1 MWSDGHC
8 GTGSREERT
17 SVSEMGIV
25 EGREGASVEN
35 PRRGGRL
42 LAWGVLVGLLALAS
56 YGARLSEAETPSDV
70 LYLWSTFAGAL
81 IQYGIM
87 LVLILAIA
95 RGFRSPLLA
104 LERPAAIGR
113 AVKLSVVS
121 FGVILVTAGLL
132 GQILD
137 AGNEQ
142 GLVPDAWD
150 SSRAVPFLAN
160 ALVVVLVAPFV
171 EELLYRGLGMSL
183 LFPFLGPLLSIAITG
198 LAFGLAHG
206 LVLGL
211 PVLTIFGI
219 TLGWLRWKTGSVYPG
234 MVVHGIFN
242 GVALLAAVTL

>member
-1 MWSDGHC
+1 M
-8 GTGSREERT
+8 
-17 SVSEMGIV
+17 V
-25 EGREGASVEN
+25 EAAGEDPPAG

-42 LAWGVLVGLLALAS
+42 LAWSVLVGLLAFAS
-56 YGARLSEAETPSDV
+56 YGARLADAKTPDDV

-87 LVLILAIA
+87 LALVLAIA
-95 RGFRSPLLA
+95 QGLRSPLLA
-104 LERPAAIGR
+104 LERPVAMGR
-113 AVKLSVVS
+113 AAKLGAAA
-121 FGVILVTAGLL
+121 FGIILAATAVLSPF
-132 GQILD
+132 LD
-137 AGNEQ
+137 AGDEQ

-160 ALVVVLVAPFV
+160 ALVVVVVAPFV

-183 LFPFLGPLLSIAITG
+183 LLPFVGPLLSIAVTG
-198 LAFGLAHG
+198 VAFGLAHG

-211 PVLTIFGI
+211 PVLSIFGI

-242 GVALLAAVTL
+242 AAALVAAIAF

>member
-1 MWSDGHC
+1 MSEARIAR
-8 GTGSREERT
+8 SAEEPASGDAHPT
-17 SVSEMGIV
+17 P
-25 EGREGASVEN
+25 GA
-35 PRRGGRL
+35 RRGGRL
-42 LAWGVLVGLLALAS
+42 AAWAVLVGLLALTS
-56 YGARLSEAETPSDV
+56 YGARLSDAATPEDV
-70 LYLWSTFAGAL
+70 LYRWSTSAGAL

-95 RGFRSPLLA
+95 RGFGSPLLA
-104 LERPAAIGR
+104 LERPASAWRAAKLGAI
-113 AVKLSVVS
+113 A
-121 FGVILVTAGLL
+121 FGVILVTAGAL
-132 GQILD
+132 GQVLD
-137 AGNEQ
+137 AGDEQ

-183 LFPFLGPLLSIAITG
+183 LFPFLGPLFSILITG

-219 TLGWLRWKTGSVYPG
+219 ALGWLRWKTDSVYPG
-234 MVVHGIFN
+234 MVVHGLFN
-242 GVALLAAVTL
+242 GAALVAAVTL

>member
-1 MWSDGHC
+1 MSENEIETVDDG
-8 GTGSREERT
+8 GSGEIAAA
-17 SVSEMGIV
+17 VS
-25 EGREGASVEN
+25 

-42 LAWGVLVGLLALAS
+42 LAWSILVGLLALAS
-56 YGARLSEAETPSDV
+56 YGARLSDAETPSDV
-70 LYLWSTFAGAL
+70 LYLWSTVAGAL

-95 RGFRSPLLA
+95 RGFGSPLLA
-104 LERPAAIGR
+104 LERPDSAWRAA
-113 AVKLSVVS
+113 KLGAIA
-121 FGVILVTAGLL
+121 FGVILVAAGVL

-150 SSRAVPFLAN
+150 GDRAVPFLAN

-183 LFPFLGPLLSIAITG
+183 LFPFVGPLFSILITG

-219 TLGWLRWKTGSVYPG
+219 ALGWLRWKTASVYPG
-234 MVVHGIFN
+234 MVVHGVFN
-242 GVALLAAVTL
+242 GAALVAAVAL